1 MTPSTTL
8 LVDAGPPRIVA
19 GEKPAGWRP
28 ADETRRERMLKEAK
42 RLGIRVVGVDTFLD
56 MMGLDRSSFDT
67 NRLRP
72 AGRTPQP
79 AGS

>member
-1 MTPSTTL
+1 
-8 LVDAGPPRIVA
+8 
-19 GEKPAGWRP
+19 
-28 ADETRRERMLKEAK
+28 MLKEAK